1 MLETL
6 EKAFREKE
14 AKHNELVSEY
24 NKKIESKK
32 KVEEEMAEIE
42 RQIIHNQGAM
52 SAINDLAETIMKAE
66 QSGEIITSD
75 ENSEIVT
82 SQA

>member
-14 AKHNELVSEY
+14 TKHNELVSEY

-52 SAINDLAETIMKAE
+52 SAINELAGTIMKTE
-66 QSGEIITSD
+66 QSEEIITSD

-82 SQA
+82 A